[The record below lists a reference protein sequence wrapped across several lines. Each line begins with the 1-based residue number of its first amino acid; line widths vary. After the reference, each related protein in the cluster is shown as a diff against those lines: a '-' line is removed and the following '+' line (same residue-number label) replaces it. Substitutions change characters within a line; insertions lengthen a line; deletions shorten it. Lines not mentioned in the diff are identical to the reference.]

1 MRTIEVVGQKKIFD
15 QLTENITCGRKPHAQ
30 IFEGKSGYGTLPLA
44 LRYACCLIEISS
56 QNTKKVNPTNHP
68 DIHFFFP
75 VVNRGGTGSPS
86 TSKDFMSEWKTFLD
100 QSPYGT
106 LNDWYD
112 HIDAGNKQGII
123 AADEAQNIIKTL
135 SLKSFSGG
143 HKVLIIW
150 HADKMNTS
158 CSNKLLKWV
167 EEPNKKTSI
176 ILICENSDLLLSTIQ
191 SRCQLLTLN
200 RITDQEI
207 EGALIKKGVDPES
220 AKIIAFKSEGN
231 FNNAICLAK
240 KNIKSEDFEKLFID
254 WVRIAF
260 KAKESK
266 NSISHLLDWCDK
278 ISRLGREV
286 EKQFLE
292 YSLEFFRQAL
302 VLNYGAI
309 GLVSNEPLDKSFS
322 LKKFSAFVGGGNIES
337 IYEEV
342 EKAIFHIEKNGNSK
356 IIFTDLSIKLTR
368 LLHKKNQQ

>member
-1 MRTIEVVGQKKIFD
+1 MRTIETVGQKNLLDNLIN
-15 QLTENITCGRKPHAQ
+15 NINCGRKPHAQ
-30 IFEGKSGYGTLPLA
+30 IFEGRSGYGTLPLA
-44 LRYACCLIEISS
+44 LKYASYLVEISS
-56 QNTKKVNPTNHP
+56 QNTKKVDPTNHP
-68 DIHFFFP
+68 DIHCFFP
-75 VVNRGGTGSPS
+75 VVNRGSSSSPS
-86 TSKDFMSEWKTFLD
+86 TSKDFMSEWSAFLD
-100 QSPYGT
+100 QSLYGT
-106 LNDWYD
+106 LNDWYE

-123 AADEAQNIIKTL
+123 TADEAQNIIKTL

-150 HADKMNTS
+150 HADKMNAS

-176 ILICENSDLLLSTIQ
+176 ILICENSDLLLNTIQ

-200 RITDQEI
+200 RIAHQDI
-207 EGALIKKGVDPES
+207 ERALTKKGVDPES
-220 AKIIAFKSEGN
+220 AKTIALSSEGN
-231 FNNAICLAK
+231 LNKAICLAE
-240 KNIKSEDFEKLFID
+240 KNIKNEDFEKLFID

-260 KAKESK
+260 RAKSSK
-266 NSISHLLDWCDK
+266 NSISQLLDWCDK
-278 ISRLGREV
+278 TSRLGREV

-309 GLVSNEPLDKSFS
+309 ELVSNEPLDKSFS

-356 IIFTDLSIKLTR
+356 IVFTDLSIKLTR
-368 LLHKKNQQ
+368 LLHKKSQ